1 MASNRNLERSV
12 QRVFNISSQ
21 SLRTPLFE
29 RILDEIIDKDVEP
42 KDLKPETLNFFLK
55 SLDLGTLVG
64 VKRGDQ
70 FGDYIDEL
78 SISYDNAVEECA
90 GDILLSYYT
99 AQDVLDQ
106 IPYEVKEAY
115 VKEQLPELLLKP
127 YMRKTRHIEKAIVMI
142 GSAQWG
148 QILYK
153 PLRNVRAR
161 MAGRR

>member
-1 MASNRNLERSV
+1 MASNGNLEHWV

-21 SLRTPLFE
+21 SMSTPLFE
-29 RILDEIIDKDVEP
+29 KILDEIVDKNIKPE
-42 KDLKPETLNFFLK
+42 DLKPETLSFFLK

-78 SISYDNAVEECA
+78 SISYDHAVEECTD
-90 GDILLSYYT
+90 DILLSYFT
-99 AQDVLDQ
+99 AQEVLDQ

-115 VKEQLPELLLKP
+115 VKHRMPELYMKP
-127 YMRKTRHIEKAIVMI
+127 FMRKTKHIEKAIVMI

-148 QILYK
+148 EILYK

-161 MAGRR
+161 MAGR